1 MNFGI
6 IDDTVTILEH
16 VLFRMRGRH
25 FQKKFLGYLKAL
37 NIGDDLAVVYGR

>member
-1 MNFGI
+1 MDFGL

-16 VLFRMRGRH
+16 VLFCMRGGH
-25 FQKKFLGYLKAL
+25 FGKKFLGNLKAL